1 MQLCDHGYKCIN
13 CHRQFPRHDSSGF
26 LDFDNLVDNIRR
38 QLIVPNL
45 TIRGDHYLLDMKG
58 FGLGPKSE
66 WIQKSIKHLYLY
78 LFHYP
83 AKKRKHVK
91 KKQLFA
97 NDIML
102 GHWSFKC
109 LLETG
114 EAKTC
119 KHEKYAYRSC

>member
-66 WIQKSIKHLYLY
+66 WIQNRSNIFILCINSITHKAPESVKNIKS
-78 LFHYP
+78 
-83 AKKRKHVK
+83 
-91 KKQLFA
+91 
-97 NDIML
+97 
-102 GHWSFKC
+102 S
-109 LLETG
+109 E
-114 EAKTC
+114 
-119 KHEKYAYRSC
+119 